1 MVHTSPKRS
10 WSDQEYMQWLY
21 LTYRKT
27 MFYTANQ
34 YVHDPS
40 ICEDIMHDGI
50 IKLLEKIDEV
60 RKRKGAALTGYIT
73 ATIRNTS
80 ISHLRH
86 AEVEQKFTITISQEE
101 LSCMSTEAFS
111 PDEITLLQDQGER
124 LLKILQQ
131 LSHTEFLLLQGRYF
145 LDYTDAELAAQ
156 LGYTESN
163 VRMKLTRA
171 RRHAL
176 ALLRQSNWEG
186 VDEHDKARETPGT
199 V

>member
-1 MVHTSPKRS
+1 
-10 WSDQEYMQWLY
+10 
-21 LTYRKT
+21 
-27 MFYTANQ
+27 
-34 YVHDPS
+34 
-40 ICEDIMHDGI
+40 MHDGI

-60 RKRKGAALTGYIT
+60 RKRKDAALTGYIT
-73 ATIRNTS
+73 ATIRNCS

-111 PDEITLLQDQGER
+111 PDEIALLKDQGER

-131 LSHTEFLLLQGRYF
+131 LPHTEYLLLQGRYL

-186 VDEHDKARETPGT
+186 DDEHDKARETPGAI
-199 V
+199 

>member
-60 RKRKGAALTGYIT
+60 RKRKDAALTGYIT
-73 ATIRNTS
+73 ATIRNCS

-111 PDEITLLQDQGER
+111 PDEIALLKDQGER

-131 LSHTEFLLLQGRYF
+131 LPHTEYLLLQGRYL

-186 VDEHDKARETPGT
+186 DDEHDKARETPGAI
-199 V
+199 